1 MPRLSDQDHIQST
14 RNVARFFV
22 ENRAIAWVL
31 LIATVAWGIYGYTT
45 MPKSKDPDVPVRI
58 ALVSCPWPGV
68 SAEKVEQLVTRP
80 LENKI
85 AESDFLHKPQSGSRY
100 AIQSLSLPG
109 MAMIRVQL
117 DESVMDV
124 VEPFNQ
130 INLDLNALNDSLPQ
144 GAGPI
149 RFDSQAGETAALM
162 LTVASPR
169 ASDVQV
175 GIRARSIEAAIR
187 AERRRLGRAG
197 AQERGA
203 FIVVFPH
210 EINTRLP
217 QAMSEAVAHRVQE
230 AGLMRDIRQI
240 AGAGFVGFDGRI
252 ETSDEASLKA
262 QMQQL
267 ARLRLGANQIHPDAW
282 KPILVRDPAETY
294 TRLLEAAGPRYS
306 YAQLD
311 DATTLISRTLQSV
324 AQVSRVT
331 SVGNLPQQVWLSY
344 SQEQL
349 AAYGLKPSKLKD
361 SLAARNITTG
371 AGVVEAGDVQLFLEP
386 TGAFTDP
393 FEIGDVAISF
403 SSDGSPVYL
412 RDLVEISPGYQS
424 PPRFLNF
431 YSHRNDEGR
440 WQRSPAITLA
450 VDMRHGE
457 QVGQFGEEVD
467 AALEELRGRLPDD
480 LILARTSD
488 EPRQVEE
495 SIDLFMTALYEAI
508 ILVVIVAWIGFREWR
523 SALLMSISIPLTLA
537 MTFGAIAAIGI
548 ELQQVSIA
556 TLIIALGLLVD
567 DPVVA
572 GDAIK
577 RSMAEGQ
584 PPEVA
589 SWLGPTKLAGAILFA
604 TITNIVAYL
613 PFLLLSGNTGSFLRS
628 LPIVMA
634 TTLISSRVV
643 SMTFI
648 PMLGYYLLRP
658 EREARSL
665 AERKRQGLSGR
676 YYRVAGESFDRRGRV
691 FAVSLLVLV
700 LGFGIGSR
708 LPTSFFPEEVEYLS
722 YIDLYLPTSSPVAH
736 TDEVA
741 AKVESI
747 IRRVTE
753 DYARESGQG
762 EVDGPILKSIT
773 SFVGGG
779 GPRFW
784 STFTPQLAQ
793 SNYAELLLEVY
804 DKEFTPELIGPLQA
818 ALDAEIPGAIIQV
831 QQLQT
836 NPVAFPIAVEISGR
850 SSMSAESE
858 ESDIRTL
865 HAISEKVKAILRSA
879 PGVGNVYDDWM
890 SEGLQ
895 VTIEVDPDRA
905 NEAGVTNA
913 DVAQSIAAA
922 VSGANVGTMLKG
934 DDQIPIVARLTLE
947 ERGSLSSL
955 EGLYVYSSQ
964 NSNKVPLQE
973 VATLKYSLA
982 EQRIWRHDQFRT
994 ISAVAFPQVDVLAS
1008 SVLGSVLEE
1017 LEALRETLPP
1027 GVRMQM
1033 AGERAQQQD
1042 GFQQLSLIMLIS
1054 VIGIFVALVV
1064 QFGSTIKPVLVFAA
1078 VPYGIAGAL
1087 LALAV
1092 MDTPFGFMAFLG
1104 ISSLVGVIVS
1114 HVIVLFDF
1122 VEETQEAG
1130 EPLREGLLDAGL
1142 ERLRPV
1148 MITVGATVLAL
1159 VPLALH
1165 GGPLWQPLCYAQ
1177 IGGLSLATFIELLLV
1192 PILYAI
1198 FVLDLKLVKWD
1209 GPLVES
1215 PSGGETRGAD

>member
-1 MPRLSDQDHIQST
+1 MPRLSDQEHIRST
-14 RNVARFFV
+14 RNVSRFFV
-22 ENRAIAWVL
+22 ENRSISWVL
-31 LIATVAWGIYGYTT
+31 LVATVAWGIYGYVT

-80 LENKI
+80 IENKI

-100 AIQSLSLPG
+100 GIQSLSLPG
-109 MAMIRVQL
+109 MALIRVQL
-117 DESVMDV
+117 DERVMDV

-130 INLDLNALNDSLPQ
+130 INLDLNALNDSLPS

-149 RFDSQAGETAALM
+149 HFDSQAGETAALM

-175 GIRARSIEAAIR
+175 RIRADGIEKAIR
-187 AERRRLGRAG
+187 AERSGLPASERRNRA
-197 AQERGA
+197 A
-203 FIVVFPH
+203 FVLVFPH
-210 EINTRLP
+210 EVNSRL
-217 QAMSEAVAHRVQE
+217 AVRMSEAVADRIQG
-230 AGLMRDIRQI
+230 AGLMEEIVQI
-240 AGAGFVGFDGRI
+240 SGSGFVGFDGV
-252 ETSDEASLKA
+252 TQASDDAALKE
-262 QMQQL
+262 QVREI

-282 KPILVRDPAETY
+282 EPILVRDPSGTY
-294 TRLLEAAGPRYS
+294 NELIKSAGPRYS

-311 DATTLISRTLQSV
+311 DATALISRSLQSV

-361 SLAARNITTG
+361 ALSARNITTG
-371 AGVVEAGDVQLFLEP
+371 AGVVESGDVQLFLEP
-386 TGAFTDP
+386 TGAFNDP
-393 FEIGDVAISF
+393 SEIGDVAISF

-412 RDLVEISPGYQS
+412 RDLVEISSGYES

-431 YSHRNDEGR
+431 YGHRGENGNWR
-440 WQRSPAITLA
+440 RSPAITLA

-457 QVGQFGEEVD
+457 QVGVFGEEVN
-467 AALEELRGRLPDD
+467 AALDELRGRLPDD
-480 LILARTSD
+480 LILAQTSD

-537 MTFGAIAAIGI
+537 MTFGAISVIGI

-577 RSMAEGQ
+577 RSMAQGQ

-613 PFLLLSGNTGSFLRS
+613 PFLLLTGNTGSFLWS
-628 LPIVMA
+628 LPVVMA

-648 PMLGYYLLRP
+648 PLLGYYLLRP
-658 EREARSL
+658 EKAHLSL
-665 AERKRQGLSGR
+665 EDRKKSGLSGR

-691 FAVSLLVLV
+691 FALSLLVLI
-700 LGFGIGSR
+700 LGFGVGSR
-708 LPTSFFPEEVEYLS
+708 LPSSFFPEEVEYLS
-722 YIDLYLPTSSPVAH
+722 YIDLYMPTSSPVAH
-736 TDEVA
+736 TDAVA
-741 AKVESI
+741 RKIEDIV
-747 IRRVTE
+747 RRVADEYVKKQGGEE
-753 DYARESGQG
+753 DS
-762 EVDGPILKSIT
+762 DGVLKSVT

-784 STFTPQLAQ
+784 STFTPQLMQ
-793 SNYAELLLEVY
+793 NNYAELLLEVY
-804 DKEFTPELIGPLQA
+804 DKDFTPELIGPLQA
-818 ALDAEIPGAIIQV
+818 AMDAEVPGAIVQV
-831 QQLQT
+831 RQLQT
-836 NPVAFPIAVEISGR
+836 NPVAYPVSIEISGR
-850 SSMSAESE
+850 SSLSAESE
-858 ESDIRTL
+858 SRDIRTL
-865 HAISEKVKAILRSA
+865 HLLSEKVKAILRSA

-890 SEGLQ
+890 SEGFE
-895 VTIEVDPDRA
+895 VTLDVDPDRA

-913 DVAQSIAAA
+913 DVAQSVAAA
-922 VSGANVGTMLKG
+922 VSGAKVGTLLKG
-934 DDQIPIVARLTLE
+934 DDQIPIVARLTLD
-947 ERGSLSSL
+947 ERGNLSDL

-964 NSNKVPLQE
+964 NSNKVPLKE
-973 VATLKYSLA
+973 VATLEYSLS
-982 EQRIWRHDQFRT
+982 EQRIWRRDHFRT
-994 ISAVAFPQVDVLAS
+994 ISAVAYPQEGVLAS

-1017 LEALRETLPP
+1017 IEALQASLPP
-1027 GVRMQM
+1027 GVRMEI

-1064 QFGSTIKPVLVFAA
+1064 QFGSTVKPILVFAA

-1092 MDTPFGFMAFLG
+1092 TDTPFGFMAFLG

-1159 VPLALH
+1159 VPLAIH
-1165 GGPLWQPLCYAQ
+1165 GGPLWQPLCFAQ

-1192 PILYAI
+1192 PVLYAI
-1198 FVLDLKLVKWD
+1198 FVLDLKFVKWNGAAEQGGD
-1209 GPLVES
+1209 GIQ
-1215 PSGGETRGAD
+1215 G